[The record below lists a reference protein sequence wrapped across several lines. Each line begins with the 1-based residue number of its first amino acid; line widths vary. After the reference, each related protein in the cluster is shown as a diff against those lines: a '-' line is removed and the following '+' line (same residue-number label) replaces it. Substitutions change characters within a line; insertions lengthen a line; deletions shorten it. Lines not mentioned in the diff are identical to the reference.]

1 MHYESQWKRLS
12 MTRKYEVK
20 CEGWVT
26 DTVLVTAANR
36 VEATE
41 EAMRE
46 FKAMKG
52 ATGIRLINIEE
63 IEND

>member
-1 MHYESQWKRLS
+1 MK
-12 MTRKYEVK
+12 KYELK
-20 CEGWVT
+20 MEGWVT
-26 DTVLVTAANR
+26 DNVFVTAANK

-52 ATGIRLINIEE
+52 ATSIRLINIEE

>member
-1 MHYESQWKRLS
+1 M
-12 MTRKYEVK
+12 RKYEVK

-26 DTVLVTAANR
+26 DTVFVTAANKIEALE
-36 VEATE
+36 EAT
-41 EAMRE
+41 RE

-52 ATGIRLINIEE
+52 ATGIRTTRIEE

>member
-1 MHYESQWKRLS
+1 M
-12 MTRKYEVK
+12 RKYEVK

-26 DTVLVTAANR
+26 DTVFVTAANK
-36 VEATE
+36 VEALE
-41 EAMRE
+41 EATNE

-52 ATGIRLINIEE
+52 ATGIRTTKIEE

>member
-1 MHYESQWKRLS
+1 

-26 DTVLVTAANR
+26 DTVLVTAADK
-36 VEATE
+36 VEAS
-41 EAMRE
+41 EAAVQE

-52 ATGIRLINIEE
+52 ATGIRTIKIEE